1 MKSVL
6 ATVILERNQFPV
18 DEVVGQNEEM
28 LIDNVIDVNA
38 SGLLIKIGALVNTIV
53 LRLIL
58 QAPQHFVPD

>member
-53 LRLIL
+53 LGLIL